1 MLKPSIIAG
10 VSIKEFDELTLKELL
25 LILEAYKDKK
35 EYEAKRDAVMS
46 YNIASMTAQFVSLNF
61 NGKSIPKIEKVFSDT
76 FKDTCGLSEEEY
88 NKRLA
93 RFQEEQLVAKFN
105 RINAKRKEGNK

>member
-1 MLKPSIIAG
+1 
-10 VSIKEFDELTLKELL
+10 
-25 LILEAYKDKK
+25 
-35 EYEAKRDAVMS
+35 MS

-93 RFQEEQLVAKFN
+93 RFQEEQLIAKFS